1 MFRFCTCSFSRTRQ
15 ELDLIAPLQVDSIY
29 TPVQIAGITLENR
42 FVRSATATGTCE
54 VPSGIPTEKFYD
66 LYQSLARGHPGLI
79 IMEHAFVSARGHAG
93 HRQLG
98 IQSDE
103 MTKYHKRVV

>member
-1 MFRFCTCSFSRTRQ
+1 M
-15 ELDLIAPLQVDSIY
+15 Y

>member
-1 MFRFCTCSFSRTRQ
+1 M
-15 ELDLIAPLQVDSIY
+15 Y

-93 HRQLG
+93 HR
-98 IQSDE
+98 
-103 MTKYHKRVV
+103 